1 MSYETI
7 GGQVTRSITYAK
19 LIELLKDAQECSA
32 VMAHLHNTEGNLA
45 DTALANGWLLIA
57 ENLRR
62 MQFVVTKMAQGRL
75 N

>member
-1 MSYETI
+1 MPYETI
-7 GGQVTRSITYAK
+7 GGIPTHGITYA
-19 LIELLKDAQECSA
+19 ELCDHLREAQKCAA
-32 VMAHLHNTEGNLA
+32 VLSHLHNTEGNVA

-62 MQFVVTKMAQGRL
+62 MQAVVTTLAQGRM